1 MKAITDP
8 TKLPKFLVCNEI
20 PERDWSWNKHLPK
33 PWTKGEIVKVQ
44 PAETQ
49 KHDPTYDH
57 IHLRV
62 KPYTDEEFRERFVR
76 IIRKDSEGKWTLK
89 QVGEWCQFDLLKS
102 IKKV

>member
-57 IHLRV
+57 IHPRV

-76 IIRKDSEGKWTLK
+76 IIRKDSVLTLSQLLQ
-89 QVGEWCQFDLLKS
+89 QVLQLQQQLFQL
-102 IKKV
+102 

>member
-57 IHLRV
+57 IHPRV
-62 KPYTDEEFRERFVR
+62 KPYTDEEFRKDFPKERHRNRFEKFGR
-76 IIRKDSEGKWTLK
+76 
-89 QVGEWCQFDLLKS
+89 KS
-102 IKKV
+102 IKSLTH